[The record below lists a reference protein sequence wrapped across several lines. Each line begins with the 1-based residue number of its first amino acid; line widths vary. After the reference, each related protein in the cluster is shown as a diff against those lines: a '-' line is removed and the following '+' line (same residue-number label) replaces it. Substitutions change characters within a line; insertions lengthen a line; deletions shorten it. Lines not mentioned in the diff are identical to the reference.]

1 MEFQHETCSI
11 ALYIVQLLRGS
22 DLAFMNFLP
31 FSLEESFSFF
41 LFFPPPYELKGL
53 VNVKLMGLA
62 LAPLAMLRREEA
74 GRVVLQPGHLLRLP
88 QLDVHL
94 LLNLGQQLQLR
105 LEERLHT
112 FRFDLYGIRNV
123 LILGAQRKNLI
134 KISNALFC

>member
-1 MEFQHETCSI
+1 
-11 ALYIVQLLRGS
+11 
-22 DLAFMNFLP
+22 MNFLP
-31 FSLEESFSFF
+31 FSLEESFSFY
-41 LFFPPPYELKGL
+41 LFFPPPFELKR
-53 VNVKLMGLA
+53 NHVKLLGLA

-134 KISNALFC
+134 KISKALFC

>member
-1 MEFQHETCSI
+1 
-11 ALYIVQLLRGS
+11 
-22 DLAFMNFLP
+22 MNFLP

-41 LFFPPPYELKGL
+41 LFFPPPFELKR
-53 VNVKLMGLA
+53 NHVKLLGLA

-134 KISNALFC
+134 KISKALFC

>member
-1 MEFQHETCSI
+1 MEFQHETCSS

-31 FSLEESFSFF
+31 FSLEESFSFY
-41 LFFPPPYELKGL
+41 LFFPPPFELKR
-53 VNVKLMGLA
+53 NHVKLLGLA

-134 KISNALFC
+134 KISKALFC